1 MAQQR
6 RWLELLGEP
15 GFYHKDRLTGV
26 AGRLRN
32 VGVFLLAE
40 TEMKTE
46 ISEDDFANAKRVNE
60 GEIWRPRRDLNPF
73 PNLPTTFI
81 NF

>member
-1 MAQQR
+1 MVGT
-6 RWLELLGEP
+6 LDEP

-32 VGVFLLAE
+32 VEVFLLAE

-46 ISEDDFANAKRVNE
+46 ISEDDFANAQNE
-60 GEIWRPRRDLNPF
+60 GGIWRPRRDLNPCYRRER
-73 PNLPTTFI
+73 PTYAIFATH
-81 NF
+81 

>member
-1 MAQQR
+1 
-6 RWLELLGEP
+6 LELLGEP
-15 GFYHKDRLTGV
+15 GFYHKGRLTGV

-32 VGVFLLAE
+32 VEVFLLAE

-60 GEIWRPRRDLNPF
+60 GGIW
-73 PNLPTTFI
+73 LPDGI
-81 NF
+81 